1 MNLSPRQLRIFV
13 LLADSL
19 SFRHT
24 AEHLHVTQPTLSRL
38 VKEIEDIAGVRL
50 FERTTRM
57 VRLSRDGRD
66 ILETARRLVAQHDS
80 GMRELTQRLRERH
93 QRVSIAALPTLAASL
108 LPQLIHELRQQAPRA
123 QLEVR
128 DSIAGEALALLR
140 ERRVDVAITARGDQR
155 PADLLYEELFSEP
168 FVLFHSAAIAA
179 PLRHWDTA
187 KLGRLPLISMLPGTS
202 VRELTES
209 VFQKEA
215 QRFEPMYSLRDLGA
229 IARFVQAN
237 CGIALLPESAVD
249 YSALRGVRKTRLKNA
264 PTRSIGL
271 FIRQGEPCG
280 RLLQTTLQALREL
293 GRARQHEP

>member
-1 MNLSPRQLRIFV
+1 MLG
-13 LLADSL
+13 
-19 SFRHT
+19 
-24 AEHLHVTQPTLSRL
+24 
-38 VKEIEDIAGVRL
+38 K
-50 FERTTRM
+50 
-57 VRLSRDGRD
+57 
-66 ILETARRLVAQHDS
+66 
-80 GMRELTQRLRERH
+80 
-93 QRVSIAALPTLAASL
+93 
-108 LPQLIHELRQQAPRA
+108 
-123 QLEVR
+123 EVR

-140 ERRVDVAITARGDQR
+140 ERRVDVAITARGDPR